1 MVSKTWGSM
10 TMVVFTEHA
19 LQVLL
24 YGGRLDIDDAP
35 DVVVD
40 HPVRPAF
47 L

>member
-1 MVSKTWGSM
+1 
-10 TMVVFTEHA
+10 MVVFTENA
-19 LQVLL
+19 LLL
-24 YGGRLDIDDAP
+24 CGVRLDIDDAP

>member
-1 MVSKTWGSM
+1 MA
-10 TMVVFTEHA
+10 VFTEHA
-19 LQVLL
+19 LLL
-24 YGGRLDIDDAP
+24 YGLRLDIDDAP